1 MMTTLLF
8 VGENPKTNNSQK
20 KKPSYQ
26 GTSLD
31 LCEGI
36 AAQIFH

>member
-8 VGENPKTNNSQK
+8 VGEKPKTNNSQK
-20 KKPSYQ
+20 NTSYQ